1 MRRRWWKAEHSQGQ
15 VHTGRRG
22 QRIET
27 LAVVLMRPFSLVASC
42 AQGLS
47 RNSYLFSMELALYGQ
62 VVLSLL
68 PFLLSLLPSALTTSI
83 GLQAAS
89 SSSPSSS
96 LPVCPATA
104 SPWADVL
111 SGGSVCGGPLHGW
124 TLHTLIPVVANSLG
138 GIIVG
143 LVTKYAGGVAK
154 GFALIA
160 GILLTAFLQAC
171 MTATPP
177 PLHHWLAAVLV
188 AISTYLHATY
198 PPGPPPTPATAVV
211 QNTLRMQGKGHW
223 PLGDSDEEEEEKEA
237 REKED
242 GRRKK
247 DE

>member
-1 MRRRWWKAEHSQGQ
+1 
-15 VHTGRRG
+15 
-22 QRIET
+22 
-27 LAVVLMRPFSLVASC
+27 
-42 AQGLS
+42 
-47 RNSYLFSMELALYGQ
+47 MELALYGQ
-62 VVLSLL
+62 VVLYLL
-68 PFLLSLLPSALTTSI
+68 PFLLSLLPSPLTASI
-83 GLQAAS
+83 GLQAA

-96 LPVCPATA
+96 LPVCPAA
-104 SPWADVL
+104 STSTSTWADVL

-223 PLGDSDEEEEEKEA
+223 PIGDSDEEEEEEKDKDKGT
-237 REKED
+237 EKEKEQGVETEKEN

-247 DE
+247 EE